1 MKSLALC
8 LVLMA
13 ACAPTTRLVTRKCPT
28 PVTSVLM
35 DFFLGA
41 AAMGIGALKL
51 RVDKTTEGYLYSG
64 LGVHLV
70 GGAYLT
76 ELSCSK

>member
-1 MKSLALC
+1 MRLTA
-8 LVLMA
+8 LVLSLMV

-28 PVTSVLM
+28 PVTATLI

-51 RVDKTTEGYLYSG
+51 RVDKPMEGYLYSG
-64 LGVHLV
+64 LGVGLMSS
-70 GGAYLT
+70 AYVT
-76 ELSCSK
+76 ELSCLR